1 MTTATLGLL
10 GLWPRLGRNIGNAFS
25 MVSGMKSA
33 AGLISSMLVF
43 LIIITS
49 EKIPSELNVVQNS

>member
-1 MTTATLGLL
+1 
-10 GLWPRLGRNIGNAFS
+10 

-43 LIIITS
+43 LIIIAS